1 MRSLRLVRVSRVLR
15 LLRAIRVIR
24 ELRMMVFS
32 IMSSLNVTR
41 CGNLGAR
48 DIQCLACNLYL
59 WPYHRIIYVL
69 YVYCIMMIRRV
80 SCAMLHPW
88 IGAFG
93 KRRGKRANIERYK
106 AMSCSMSGLWKWFF
120 QCYRL
125 PITTSHTCHGAGE
138 RVTWKLKMTP
148 WKLQRNYLDIP
159 IHHLF
164 GKLHH
169 FSSLGVSFIYC
180 I

>member
-80 SCAMLHPW
+80 SCAKSHPW

-93 KRRGKRANIERYK
+93 KRRGKRAKIERYK

-120 QCYRL
+120 LMLQTSNHYFSHMSWCRGKGYMEAENDTL
-125 PITTSHTCHGAGE
+125 EVAKELYILIYQFITS
-138 RVTWKLKMTP
+138 
-148 WKLQRNYLDIP
+148 LD
-159 IHHLF
+159 
-164 GKLHH
+164 
-169 FSSLGVSFIYC
+169 SSIILVV
-180 I
+180 